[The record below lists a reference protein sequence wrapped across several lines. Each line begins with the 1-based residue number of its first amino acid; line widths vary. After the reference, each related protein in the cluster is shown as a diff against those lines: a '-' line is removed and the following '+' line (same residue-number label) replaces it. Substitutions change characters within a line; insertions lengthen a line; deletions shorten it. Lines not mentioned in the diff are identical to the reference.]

1 MVTPTAATFAS
12 TTTMVGMQLP
22 STTTSA
28 YDAFATVS
36 AMGNPDSPQ
45 NGECQLLGPFSLLVQ
60 AALGGLALLSLVY
73 KRYRERPQR
82 PLKIWA
88 FDVSKQ
94 VFGSVMLHLANLL
107 LSMFSAGHFEI
118 HQQYQP
124 NPCSFYLLN
133 LGIDVSLKPLHQ
145 VFVRCRS

>member
-1 MVTPTAATFAS
+1 MEAPSATTFAF
-12 TTTMVGMQLP
+12 TTTMVEMQLL
-22 STTTSA
+22 STTLAAAESSP
-28 YDAFATVS
+28 TVNT
-36 AMGNPDSPQ
+36 MNNPDSPQ
-45 NGECQLLGPFSLLVQ
+45 NGECQLLGPFSLLIQ

-94 VFGSVMLHLANLL
+94 VFGSVMLHLANLV

-118 HQQYQP
+118 RQQYQP

-133 LGIDVSLKPLHQ
+133 LGIDVGFEHFASQ
-145 VFVRCRS
+145 

>member
-1 MVTPTAATFAS
+1 MEAPTATTFAS
-12 TTTMVGMQLP
+12 MTTMVGMQLP
-22 STTTSA
+22 SATITA
-28 YDAFATVS
+28 PEAFATVNT
-36 AMGNPDSPQ
+36 MNDPDSPQ
-45 NGECQLLGPFSLLVQ
+45 NGECQLLGPFSLLIQ

-94 VFGSVMLHLANLL
+94 VFGSVMLHLANLV

-118 HQQYQP
+118 QQQYQP

-133 LGIDVSLKPLHQ
+133 LGIDVSLSKL
-145 VFVRCRS
+145 CIK